1 MDDFTLGVLFV
12 AKRDDRGLATARV
25 RTELWV
31 DVSLDDFGEGLGLF
45 ILIII
50 IIRTSLRPACPV
62 PAQKEDG
69 LSRQTVGPLSF

>member
-1 MDDFTLGVLFV
+1 VDDFTLGVLFV

-50 IIRTSLRPACPV
+50 VII
-62 PAQKEDG
+62 
-69 LSRQTVGPLSF
+69 